1 MSDQTTGGFQ
11 TPGAPPPDQ
20 ADPRPWR
27 SRARRTAT
35 WSFAA
40 AVAILGLAIA
50 VAFTWRH
57 DLPDPIA
64 THWGANGQIDD
75 FGSFAGTVFG
85 IPLGLGL
92 PLSLGMAAIG
102 WFVGNAATSRRLSAG
117 LTTGTATFISGVV
130 LGVLWVQRGLADAH
144 EAGSLNWPM
153 LVSLAAA
160 LAVGVGTACL
170 VRGDPPLPARDP
182 VAEGAAQVP
191 LAQSERA
198 IWFQRISMGKT
209 LTFGITGFCAGMGV
223 IMALIT
229 REWFVLVMFGLI
241 PLVVVSFSS
250 ATVRVD
256 AAGLTIRGLFGWPK
270 VTVPADEILVA
281 RVENLSAFSQY
292 GGWGF
297 RVNAKG
303 TVGVIFRSGDAIIV
317 ERTGERR
324 VAVTVDDAATGAA
337 LLNTYAARS
346 R

>member
-1 MSDQTTGGFQ
+1 L
-11 TPGAPPPDQ
+11 
-20 ADPRPWR
+20 
-27 SRARRTAT
+27 
-35 WSFAA
+35 AA
-40 AVAILGLAIA
+40 AVAIIGVA
-50 VAFTWRH
+50 VAVALTWRH

-75 FGSFAGTVFG
+75 FGSFSGQVFG
-85 IPLGLGL
+85 FMLGLGL
-92 PLSLGMAAIG
+92 PLCLGMAAIG
-102 WFVGNAATSRRLSAG
+102 WFAGNAATSRRLSAG
-117 LTTGTATFISGVV
+117 LTTGTAAFLAGAV
-130 LGVLWVQRGLADAH
+130 LGILWVQRGLADAH
-144 EAGSLNWPM
+144 EAGSLTGPM

-182 VAEGAAQVP
+182 VAEDAARVP

-198 IWFQRISMGKT
+198 IWFQRVSMGKA
-209 LTFGITGFCAGMGV
+209 LTFGITGFCAAMGLTL
-223 IMALIT
+223 ALMS
-229 REWFVLVMFGLI
+229 REWFILVLFGLV

-256 AAGLTIRGLFGWPK
+256 GAGLTIRGLFGWPK

-281 RVENLSAFSQY
+281 RVESLSAFSQY

-297 RVNAKG
+297 RIDHKG